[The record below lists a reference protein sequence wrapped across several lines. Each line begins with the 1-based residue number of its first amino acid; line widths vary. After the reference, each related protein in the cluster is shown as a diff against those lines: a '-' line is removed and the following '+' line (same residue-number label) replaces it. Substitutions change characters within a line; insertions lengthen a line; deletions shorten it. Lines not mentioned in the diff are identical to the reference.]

1 MNRTLLLSLS
11 FLTLA
16 GCAHVAPAPSTGYLP
31 EDAFGNSVVGQD
43 LDLAAVNDAMIAF
56 AYPGIMQGQPARMA
70 LAIASLDAMAGQF
83 STRGRWIALDAI
95 TKQEM
100 LDARTEV
107 RGILGVPE
115 DAPSQSVIDQLVAAS
130 HALDRGDQTAALA
143 ALSGP
148 DFTKTPEQ
156 TLAILTHFPRVPTA
170 NRATMDANMNF
181 FPGGG
186 DGPSDR

>member
-1 MNRTLLLSLS
+1 MMSRVLLLSLVC
-11 FLTLA
+11 LALA
-16 GCAHVAPAPSTGYLP
+16 GCVHEAPVPSTGYLP
-31 EDAFGNSVVGQD
+31 EDAFGNSVVGED
-43 LDLAAVNDAMIAF
+43 PAIAAVNDAMIAF
-56 AYPGIMQGQPARMA
+56 AYPGRMQGKPAEMA

-83 STRGRWIALDAI
+83 SSSGRWAGWDAV

-100 LDARTEV
+100 LDARAEV

-115 DAPSQSVIDQLVAAS
+115 TAPSQSVIDHLVAAS

-156 TLAILTHFPRVPTA
+156 TLAILAHFPSVSTA
-170 NRATMDANMNF
+170 NKATMDANLNF
-181 FPGGG
+181 FPM
-186 DGPSDR
+186 DRDW

>member
-1 MNRTLLLSLS
+1 MSRIP
-11 FLTLA
+11 FLPLVFLALA
-16 GCAHVAPAPSTGYLP
+16 GCVHVVPAPTTGYLP

-43 LDLAAVNDAMIAF
+43 PAMAAVNDAMIAF
-56 AYPGIMQGQPARMA
+56 AYPGSMQGQPARMA

-83 STRGRWIALDAI
+83 STGGRWITMDSA

-100 LDARTEV
+100 LDARTQV

-115 DAPSQSVIDQLVAAS
+115 NAPSQSVIDHLVAAS

-148 DFTKTPEQ
+148 DFTKTPEE
-156 TLAILTHFPRVPTA
+156 TLAILTHFPKTPDA
-170 NRATMDANMNF
+170 NHATMDANLHF
-181 FPGGG
+181 FPAG
-186 DGPSDR
+186 DDELGDR

>member
-1 MNRTLLLSLS
+1 MNRILLLSLS

-16 GCAHVAPAPSTGYLP
+16 GCVHVAPAPSTGYLP

-56 AYPGIMQGQPARMA
+56 AYPGIMQGKPAQMA

-83 STRGRWIALDAI
+83 STGGRWITMDAI

-107 RGILGVPE
+107 RAVLGVPE
-115 DAPSQSVIDQLVAAS
+115 DAPSQSIIDHLVAAS

-156 TLAILTHFPRVPTA
+156 TLAILTHFPRVPDA
-170 NRATMDANMNF
+170 NSATMEANMNF
-181 FPGGG
+181 FPMDD